1 MSIVLIHGRAR
12 KSEGNSHDVRVGG
25 SIWIGDIKITVE
37 KKAGQLA
44 RLRIVAD
51 EEIIIRRF
59 PPEMAATT
67 A

>member
-1 MSIVLIHGRAR
+1 MNQIHPVRNI
-12 KSEGNSHDVRVGG
+12 GNSHDVRVGA
-25 SIWIGDIKITVE
+25 SIWVGEVKITVE

-51 EEIIIRRF
+51 EDILIRRL
-59 PPEMAATT
+59 PPEMAGNA